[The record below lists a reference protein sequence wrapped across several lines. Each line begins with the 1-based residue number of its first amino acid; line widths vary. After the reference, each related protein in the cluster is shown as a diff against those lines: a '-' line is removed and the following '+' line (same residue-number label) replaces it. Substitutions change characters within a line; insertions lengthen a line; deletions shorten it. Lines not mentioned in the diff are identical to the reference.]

1 MIEYD
6 AAEAITFV
14 ELMTGLAW
22 EITGISIEDPIWVS
36 CANVA
41 IQVISLDA
49 SDACNCQGKGGAG
62 RGDVDADSL
71 EEKLTTVAC
80 QILDT

>member
-1 MIEYD
+1 MIENN

-14 ELMTGLAW
+14 EFMTGLAW
-22 EITGISIEDPIWVS
+22 EFTGISIEDPIWVS
-36 CANVA
+36 CANGA
-41 IQVISLDA
+41 IQVVSLDA
-49 SDACNCQGKGGAG
+49 SGACTCQGKGGAG

-71 EEKLTTVAC
+71 EEKLATVAC